1 MVPVYCA
8 KCGIEVVNPMKGENK
23 KCNKPLGLFQVT
35 TTPLTTENLV
45 EFFKPK
51 NQKAKIDRGL
61 E

>member
-1 MVPVYCA
+1 MVVFCA
-8 KCGIEVVNPMKGENK
+8 KCGIEVVKPMNGEIK
-23 KCNKPLGLFQVT
+23 IGNKPPFQVT